1 MSPKNSEIKVSL
13 RNLSRHYGNVA
24 ALHDFS
30 LEMTTGEMVSLLGPS
45 GCGKTT
51 VLRILGGLDPH
62 HGGRIFVDGEDITG
76 STSDK
81 RNMGM
86 VFQAYSLFPNMTV
99 AENVEYGLRV
109 RKISPEVRRKKSMEL
124 LDMVHLSHRPNAY
137 PNQLSG
143 GQQQRVA
150 LARALAIAPKVLLL
164 DEPLSALD
172 AQVRVQIREEIRR
185 IQLET
190 ETTTLFVTH
199 DQEEAMSVSDR
210 VGVMNAGEL
219 EQIDSP
225 AALYNKPKTA
235 FVASFV
241 GVTNKIPGEIDGKGR
256 VRVLNQKIDLSKN
269 SRSAQEGEKVLA
281 LVRPEN
287 LEISS
292 EFVTDAQPGLV
303 ITKSFLGPLTKLGVD
318 LGTENLVYI
327 NMTSQEA
334 RKIDVGNRVSVKIT
348 SEELMVANV

>member
-1 MSPKNSEIKVSL
+1 MSSKKSEIKVSL
-13 RNLSRHYGNVA
+13 NNLSRHYGSVA
-24 ALHDFS
+24 ALQNFS
-30 LEMTTGEMVSLLGPS
+30 LEMKTGEMVSLLGPS

-62 HGGRIFVDGEDITG
+62 HDGNILVDGEDITG
-76 STSDK
+76 LPSDK

-109 RKISPEVRRKKSMEL
+109 RKVSQEVRRKKSMEL
-124 LDMVHLSHRPNAY
+124 LEMVHLSHRGNAY

-150 LARALAIAPKVLLL
+150 LARALAISPKVLLL

-185 IQLET
+185 IQFET

-210 VGVMNAGEL
+210 VGVMNAGQL

-225 AALYNKPKTA
+225 TVLYNKPKTA

-241 GVTNKIPGEIDGKGR
+241 GVTNKIPAEIDGKGR
-256 VRVLNQKIDLSKN
+256 VRILNQKIDLSKN
-269 SRSAQEGEKVLA
+269 SRSASEGEKVFA

-287 LEISS
+287 LILSN
-292 EFVTDAQPGLV
+292 EFDTDAQPGLV

-318 LGTENLVYI
+318 LGIESLVYV

-334 RKIDVGNRVSVKIT
+334 RKIDVGDRVALKIT
-348 SEELMVANV
+348 SEELMVANA

>member
-1 MSPKNSEIKVSL
+1 MNAKKSESKVSL
-13 RNLSRHYGNVA
+13 QSLSKHYGEVA
-24 ALHDFS
+24 ALSDFS
-30 LEMTTGEMVSLLGPS
+30 LEMRTGEMVSLLGPS

-51 VLRILGGLDPH
+51 VLRILGGLDPD
-62 HGGRIFVDGEDITG
+62 HGGQIFVDGENITG
-76 STSDK
+76 TTSDK

-99 AENVEYGLRV
+99 VENVEYGLRV
-109 RKISPEVRRKKSMEL
+109 RKVSPEIRRKKSMEL
-124 LDMVHLSHRPNAY
+124 LEMVHLSHRSDAHPA
-137 PNQLSG
+137 QLSG

-150 LARALAIAPKVLLL
+150 LARALAIEPKVLLL

-210 VGVMNAGEL
+210 VGVMSAGRL

-225 AALYNKPKTA
+225 AVLYNKPASA

-241 GVTNKIPGEIDGKGR
+241 GVTNKIPAEIDGKGR

-269 SRSAQEGEKVLA
+269 SSGISAGSPVLA

-287 LEISS
+287 IILTSDSDE
-292 EFVTDAQPGLV
+292 EAQAGSV
-303 ITKSFLGPLTKLGVD
+303 ITKSFLGPLTKIGVD
-318 LGTENLVYI
+318 LGMSNLVYV
-327 NMTSQEA
+327 NMNSQEA
-334 RKIDVGNRVSVKIT
+334 RKIDVGGRVALKIT

>member
-1 MSPKNSEIKVSL
+1 MSANNVESKVSL
-13 RNLSRHYGNVA
+13 QNLSKHYGDVA
-24 ALHDFS
+24 ALVDFS
-30 LEMTTGEMVSLLGPS
+30 LEMRTGEMVSLLGPS

-51 VLRILGGLDPH
+51 VLRILGGLDPE
-62 HGGRIFVDGEDITG
+62 HGGQIHVDGENITG

-109 RKISPEVRRKKSMEL
+109 RKIAPEIRRKKSMEL
-124 LDMVHLSHRPNAY
+124 LEMVHLSHRPDAY

-190 ETTTLFVTH
+190 QTTTLFVTH

-210 VGVMNAGEL
+210 VGVMNAGQL

-225 AALYNKPKTA
+225 SNLYNKPKSA

-241 GVTNKIPGEIDGKGR
+241 GVTNKISAQIGGNGR
-256 VRVLNQKIDLSKN
+256 VKVFNQDIELSKN
-269 SRSAQEGEKVLA
+269 SAEFGSGAAVIA

-287 LEISS
+287 ISIAS
-292 EFVTDAQPGLV
+292 DGDPESKSGLI
-303 ITKSFLGPLTKLGVD
+303 ITKSFLGPMTKLGLD
-318 LGTENLVYI
+318 LGGENLVYV
-327 NMTSQEA
+327 NLTSQDA
-334 RKIDVGNRVSVKIT
+334 KRIDVGNRVAVKIT
-348 SEELMVANV
+348 SEELMVANA

>member
-1 MSPKNSEIKVSL
+1 MSAKKIESKVSL
-13 RNLSRHYGNVA
+13 QNLSKHYGNVA
-24 ALHDFS
+24 ALVDFS
-30 LEMTTGEMVSLLGPS
+30 LEMRTGEMVSLLGPS

-51 VLRILGGLDPH
+51 VLRILGGLDPD
-62 HGGRIFVDGEDITG
+62 HGGQIFVDGENITG
-76 STSDK
+76 SASDK

-109 RKISPEVRRKKSMEL
+109 RKIAPDIRRKKSMEL
-124 LDMVHLSHRPNAY
+124 LEMVHLSHRPEAY
-137 PNQLSG
+137 PAQLSG

-210 VGVMNAGEL
+210 VGVMSAGQL

-225 AALYNKPKTA
+225 AALYNKPTSA

-241 GVTNKIPGEIDGKGR
+241 GVTNKIPAEIDGKGR
-256 VRVLNQKIDLSKN
+256 VRVLNQKIELSKN
-269 SRSAQEGEKVLA
+269 SVGISAGSPVLA

-287 LEISS
+287 IVLASDSDEETQSG
-292 EFVTDAQPGLV
+292 AV
-303 ITKSFLGPLTKLGVD
+303 ITKSFLGPLTKIGVD
-318 LGTENLVYI
+318 LGMANLIYV

-334 RKIDVGNRVSVKIT
+334 RKIDVGSRVALKIT
-348 SEELMVANV
+348 SEELMVASV